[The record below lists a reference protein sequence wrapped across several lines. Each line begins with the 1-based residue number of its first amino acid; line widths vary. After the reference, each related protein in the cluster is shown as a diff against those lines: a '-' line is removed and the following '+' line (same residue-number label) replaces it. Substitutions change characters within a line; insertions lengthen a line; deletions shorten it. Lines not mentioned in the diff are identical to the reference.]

1 MLLKIMVIKRPKR
14 KLPLKLWFPERKSW
28 YSKAVKREILV
39 LWKDNRVHRYT
50 FNAPNQGCTLWSE
63 HLNERECDIRRVI
76 IRDTFWEVDLRSSIE
91 KRLNTYEIVY
101 K

>member
-1 MLLKIMVIKRPKR
+1 MVVNKKVFLRPKK
-14 KLPLKLWFPERKSW
+14 KLPLKLWFPERKTW
-28 YSKAVKREILV
+28 YSRTVRREITV

-63 HLNERECDIRRVI
+63 HLNGDIRRVT
-76 IRDTFWEVDLRSSIE
+76 IRDTFWEVDLRSGVE
-91 KRLNTYEIVY
+91 RLNTYEIVY

>member
-1 MLLKIMVIKRPKR
+1 MVVRVRPKK
-14 KLPLKLWFPERKSW
+14 KLPLKLWFPERKAW
-28 YSKAVKREILV
+28 YSRAVRREVTV

-63 HLNERECDIRRVI
+63 HLNGDIRRVT
-76 IRDTFWEVDLRSSIE
+76 IRDTFWEVDLRSGIE
-91 KRLNTYEIVY
+91 NLNEYEIVY